1 MSSCTATV
9 HRYLLKEA
17 CSMTVEARI
26 PRTSRIERRTAGVQ
40 DACAA

>member
-1 MSSCTATV
+1 MAAV
-9 HRYLLKEA
+9 NMYLLKEA
-17 CSMTVEARI
+17 CSMTVEARM